1 MCETVLDH
9 DNWEK
14 ARTTYIIAKIIADD
28 KERIL
33 MLKNENGTHAE
44 EFLIRKLNEL
54 KVFDVTLFMNN
65 SPCSKC
71 AKEFIKYLD
80 ANEDVEMTLF
90 VTCLYMV
97 KRKSCEEHSKCI
109 KNKTEN
115 NDWLKNLKAHDRCK
129 ISGYTIKVWKDL
141 LKLMD
146 MSIEFRKQFWKK
158 YRNKQDSTR
167 SRKNEDKYIRSD
179 LSKI

>member
-33 MLKNENGTHAE
+33 MFKNENGIHAE
-44 EFLIRKLNEL
+44 ESLIRKLNEL
-54 KVFDVTLFMNN
+54 DVSDVTLFMNN
-65 SPCSKC
+65 SPCYEC
-71 AKEFIKYLD
+71 AKKLIKYLD
-80 ANEDVEMTLF
+80 TNEDVEMTLF

-97 KRKSCEEHSKCI
+97 KRKSCKEHSKCI
-109 KNKTEN
+109 KNETEN
-115 NDWLKNLKAHDRCK
+115 NDGLKNLKAHYGCT

-146 MSIEFRKQFWKK
+146 MSIEFRKQFWEK

-167 SRKNEDKYIRSD
+167 SRKTEDKYIRSD
-179 LSKI
+179 LKKI